1 MESLRAAFIPT
12 GSRGSTPAAAER
24 VQSPCSQQ
32 KIGRIRRRLEEG
44 CLKSGVRGQSGSA
57 IRETPT
63 NILEIS
69 YQVG

>member
-12 GSRGSTPAAAER
+12 GSCGSTPAAAE
-24 VQSPCSQQ
+24 SPIPCSQQ

-44 CLKSGVRGQSGSA
+44 CLKSGVRAQSGSA